1 MDRHGS
7 VEMRKLI
14 VASNNADK
22 IKEIKEILKNIP
34 VEILSMKEAGIDI
47 DIEETGSTFLENA
60 YLKAKGIS
68 ETAKGAMVL
77 ADDSGLA
84 VESLGGAPG
93 IYSARFAGEHG
104 NSKKNNEKL
113 LRVLEGKKALERRA
127 SFICAMVLI
136 AEDGKAFD
144 VEGRIDGIIAEE
156 EKGSN
161 GFGYD
166 PVFYLEEYGLTFAEM
181 DSETKNK
188 ISHRA
193 KALEKLQ
200 LEMQKLVGVV

>member
-1 MDRHGS
+1 
-7 VEMRKLI
+7 MRKLI
-14 VASNNADK
+14 VASNNSNK
-22 IKEIKEILKNIP
+22 IREIKEILKNIP
-34 VEILSMKEAGIDI
+34 MEILSMKEAGIEA

-68 ETAKGAMVL
+68 EIAGGAMVL

-84 VESLGGAPG
+84 VEALGGAPG

-104 NSKKNNEKL
+104 NSKKNNDKL
-113 LRVLEGKKALERRA
+113 LELLEGKSLSERLA

-136 AEDGKAFD
+136 DEDGKAIE
-144 VEGRIDGIIAEE
+144 VEGKIDGIISEE

-166 PVFYLEEYGLTFAEM
+166 PIFYLQEYGMTFAEM

-200 LEMQKLVGVV
+200 IEMQKLVGVV

>member
-1 MDRHGS
+1 
-7 VEMRKLI
+7 MRKLI
-14 VASNNADK
+14 VASNNSNK
-22 IKEIKEILKNIP
+22 IREIKEILKDIP
-34 VEILSMKEAGIDI
+34 VEILSLKEAGIDV

-68 ETAKGAMVL
+68 DIAGGAMVL
-77 ADDSGLA
+77 ADDSGLV
-84 VESLGGAPG
+84 VEALGGAPG

-104 NSKKNNEKL
+104 NNKKNNEKL
-113 LRVLEGKKALERRA
+113 LELLEGKNLLERRA
-127 SFICAMVLI
+127 SFLCAMVLI
-136 AEDGKAFD
+136 DEDGKSIE
-144 VEGRIDGIIAEE
+144 VEGKIDGIIGEE

-166 PVFYLEEYGLTFAEM
+166 PVFYLQEYGMTFAEM

-193 KALEKLQ
+193 KALEKLK
-200 LEMQKLVGVV
+200 LEIQKLVEVV

>member
-1 MDRHGS
+1 
-7 VEMRKLI
+7 MRKLI
-14 VASNNADK
+14 VASNNSNK
-22 IKEIKEILKNIP
+22 IREIKEILKDIP
-34 VEILSMKEAGIDI
+34 VEILSLKEAGIDV

-68 ETAKGAMVL
+68 EIAGRAMVL

-104 NSKKNNEKL
+104 NNKKNNEKL
-113 LRVLEGKKALERRA
+113 LELLEGKNLLERRA
-127 SFICAMVLI
+127 SFLCAMVLI
-136 AEDGKAFD
+136 DEDGKSIE
-144 VEGRIDGIIAEE
+144 VEGKIDGIIGEE

-166 PVFYLEEYGLTFAEM
+166 PVFYLQEYGMTFAEM

-193 KALEKLQ
+193 KALEKLK
-200 LEMQKLVGVV
+200 LEIQKLVEVV

>member
-1 MDRHGS
+1 
-7 VEMRKLI
+7 MRKLI
-14 VASNNADK
+14 VASNNSNK
-22 IKEIKEILKNIP
+22 IREIKEILKGIP
-34 VEILSMKEAGIDI
+34 VEILSLKEAGIDI
-47 DIEETGSTFLENA
+47 DIEETGTTFLENA

-68 ETAKGAMVL
+68 EMAQGAMVL

-104 NSKKNNEKL
+104 NNRKNNEKL
-113 LRVLEGKKALERRA
+113 LQLLEGKSRQERRA

-136 AEDGKAFD
+136 AEDGKEVD
-144 VEGRIDGIIAEE
+144 VEGRIDGIIAEK
-156 EKGSN
+156 EKGTN

-166 PVFYLEEYGLTFAEM
+166 PVFYLEEYGMTFAEM

-200 LEMQKLVGVV
+200 LEMQKLVEVV

>member
-1 MDRHGS
+1 
-7 VEMRKLI
+7 MRKLI

-22 IKEIKEILKNIP
+22 IKEIKEILKSIP
-34 VEILSMKEAGIDI
+34 VEILSLKEAGIGI
-47 DIEETGSTFLENA
+47 DIEETGSTFRENA

-68 ETAKGAMVL
+68 EIVEGAMVL

-104 NSKKNNEKL
+104 NSKKNNDKL
-113 LRVLEGKKALERRA
+113 LRTLEGKNAGERRA
-127 SFICAMVLI
+127 SFICAMVLVL
-136 AEDGKAFD
+136 EDGRALD
-144 VEGRIDGIIAEE
+144 VEGRIDGIIAEK
-156 EKGSN
+156 EKGAN

-166 PVFYLEEYGLTFAEM
+166 PVFFLEEYGMTFAEM

-193 KALEKLQ
+193 KALEKIKV
-200 LEMQKLVGVV
+200 EMQKLVGVV

>member
-1 MDRHGS
+1 
-7 VEMRKLI
+7 MRKLI
-14 VASNNADK
+14 VASNNSNK
-22 IKEIKEILKNIP
+22 IREIKEILKDIP
-34 VEILSMKEAGIDI
+34 VEILSLKEAGIDV

-68 ETAKGAMVL
+68 ELVGGAMVL

-104 NSKKNNEKL
+104 NNKKNNEKL
-113 LRVLEGKKALERRA
+113 LELLEGKNWTERRA

-136 AEDGKAFD
+136 DEDGKAIE
-144 VEGRIDGIIAEE
+144 VEGKIDGIISEE

-166 PVFYLEEYGLTFAEM
+166 PIFYLQEYGMTFAEM

-200 LEMQKLVGVV
+200 IEMQKLVGVV

>member
-1 MDRHGS
+1 
-7 VEMRKLI
+7 MRKLI
-14 VASNNADK
+14 VASNNSNK
-22 IKEIKEILKNIP
+22 IREIKEILKDIP
-34 VEILSMKEAGIDI
+34 VEILSLKEAGIDV
-47 DIEETGSTFLENA
+47 DIEETGSAFLENA

-68 ETAKGAMVL
+68 ELVGGAMVL

-104 NSKKNNEKL
+104 NNKKNNEKL
-113 LRVLEGKKALERRA
+113 LELLEGKNWPERRA

-136 AEDGKAFD
+136 DEDGKSIE
-144 VEGRIDGIIAEE
+144 VEGKIDGFIGEE

-166 PVFYLEEYGLTFAEM
+166 PVFCLQEYGMTFAEI

-193 KALEKLQ
+193 KALGKLQ